1 MSQPVTKFIFV
12 TGGVVSSLGKG
23 IVAASLGRLLAGHG
37 LTVTIQKLD
46 PYINVD
52 PGTMSPY
59 QHGEV
64 FVTDDGAETDLDLGH
79 YERFIDQ
86 NLTRNNT
93 VTSGSVYEAV
103 ISKERH
109 GDYLGAT
116 VQVIPHVTNEIKE
129 RIRKV
134 ANTSHANV
142 VIIEVGG
149 TVGDIESLP
158 FLEAARQFHKD
169 VGRGN
174 CIHIHGTLV
183 PHLGTTGEFK
193 TKPTQHSVKELRAI
207 GIIPDIIF
215 CRSQAEVSK
224 ETKSK
229 IALFCD
235 TDLEAVISLPDV
247 DSIYRVPLVLEK
259 ENMDK
264 IVLRYLGLKGK
275 PKALMPKWRLFLQKR
290 AAATKSLRVALV
302 GKYVALNDAYLSVME
317 ALKHAGIY
325 HGTQVTIDWINSE
338 EVTKKN
344 VAQLLKKA
352 DAIVVPGGFG
362 NRGVEGKIFSIQYAR
377 EKKVPYLGLCLGM
390 QTACIE
396 FARNVVG
403 MKGAN
408 TTEVDPKTPYPI
420 IDIIESQKENIAHS
434 RYGNTMRL
442 GEYTAVLKEGT
453 IARKAYGEAKIQ
465 ERHRHRYEVNPQ
477 FIKEIEAQGLVF
489 SGRSPDSVLMEI
501 AELPKKDHP
510 FFLGVQF
517 HPEFLARPLRP
528 HPLFSAFIKA
538 VVSPVNFLMESSLL

>member
-1 MSQPVTKFIFV
+1 
-12 TGGVVSSLGKG
+12 
-23 IVAASLGRLLAGHG
+23 
-37 LTVTIQKLD
+37 
-46 PYINVD
+46 
-52 PGTMSPY
+52 MSPY

-396 FARNVVG
+396 FARNVC
-403 MKGAN
+403 KLAGADSSELN
-408 TTEVDPKTPYPI
+408 PTTPHPV
-420 IDIIESQKENIAHS
+420 IDIMDDQKNVA
-434 RYGNTMRL
+434 GKGGTMRL
-442 GEYTAVLKEGT
+442 GSYPCKVEKGSLLSRLY
-453 IARKAYGEAKIQ
+453 KAEVIY
-465 ERHRHRYEVNPQ
+465 ERHRHRYEFNN
-477 FIKEIEAQGLVF
+477 FYRAQMEEKGMRF
-489 SGRSPDSVLMEI
+489 SGLSPDSKLVEVIEI
-501 AELPKKDHP
+501 PSHP
-510 FFLGVQF
+510 YFIASQF
-517 HPEFLARPLRP
+517 HPEFKSRPDSP
-528 HPLFSAFIKA
+528 HPLFSGLIKA
-538 VVSPVNFLMESSLL
+538 ALA